1 MRIVEE
7 GIGGSCGAVA
17 SYHYRLGTGLESEWR
32 CSGECCGRAEEGRTV
47 GSSVHGTWALVAW
60 VVTCDDE
67 CSGVRCLDQ
76 RPMSGGRASTP
87 GPRRSIDCS

>member
-60 VVTCDDE
+60 VVTCDDGRG
-67 CSGVRCLDQ
+67 GVRCLD
-76 RPMSGGRASTP
+76 RLR
-87 GPRRSIDCS
+87 GPRVGARGALRNPDSGA